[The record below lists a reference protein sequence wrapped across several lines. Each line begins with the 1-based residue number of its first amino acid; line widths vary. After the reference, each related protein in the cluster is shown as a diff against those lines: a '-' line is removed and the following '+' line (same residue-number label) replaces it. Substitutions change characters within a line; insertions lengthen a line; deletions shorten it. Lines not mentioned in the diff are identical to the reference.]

1 MAEMTAKSG
10 ETCEIKNLVGAS
22 VKNPQGEDLGLI
34 IDFVKDSNDRAVF
47 AILVYGDYET
57 YGDFGKQ
64 VAIPFAALS
73 CMEQNCILNASKDRL
88 DSAPSFVWKEDLDP
102 EKTLAE
108 DIYRYFGLQP
118 YWTEEES
125 AKHEMTPEY
134 DWP

>member
-1 MAEMTAKSG
+1 
-10 ETCEIKNLVGAS
+10 
-22 VKNPQGEDLGLI
+22 
-34 IDFVKDSNDRAVF
+34 
-47 AILVYGDYET
+47 
-57 YGDFGKQ
+57 
-64 VAIPFAALS
+64 
-73 CMEQNCILNASKDRL
+73 MEQNCILNASKDRL

-125 AKHEMTPEY
+125 AKHEMTPGY